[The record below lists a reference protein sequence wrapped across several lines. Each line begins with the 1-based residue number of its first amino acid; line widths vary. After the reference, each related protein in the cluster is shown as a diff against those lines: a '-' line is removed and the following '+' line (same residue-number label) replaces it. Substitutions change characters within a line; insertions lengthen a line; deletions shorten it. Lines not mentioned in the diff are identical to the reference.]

1 MISGAMSAKP
11 EKVKVFQFGTTNRTF
26 VDYDQFAFDSS
37 KYDSEVETEFNRM
50 KDGASSFGLR
60 IAKMKLEININKNQ
74 NEQTRT
80 ANLYHPSRQLGLI
93 QKKPKYKLKLLQ
105 TSDDEG

>member
-1 MISGAMSAKP
+1 MSAKP
-11 EKVKVFQFGTTNRTF
+11 EKVKVFQFGSANRTF

-50 KDGASSFGLR
+50 KDGASSFGLS

-93 QKKPKYKLKLLQ
+93 QKKPKYKLKLL
-105 TSDDEG
+105 